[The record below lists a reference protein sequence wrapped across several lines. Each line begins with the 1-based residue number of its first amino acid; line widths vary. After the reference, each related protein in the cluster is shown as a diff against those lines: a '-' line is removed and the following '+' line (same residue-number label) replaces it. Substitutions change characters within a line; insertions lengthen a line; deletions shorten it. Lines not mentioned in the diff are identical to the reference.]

1 VLSRATRR
9 DGAGRSPRPAPRA
22 RRGAKLSATVAVAVL
37 ALSGAAAT
45 AAEAPPA
52 KKPKGKPKE
61 VSVADF
67 YFGPEKLTLKEGQS
81 VNWVWAESNTY
92 PHDVHLK
99 SGPKSLKQ
107 KKTYST
113 KTTAVTNAEF
123 EKTFT
128 TPGTYKFI
136 CTIHPT
142 QMHMTIVVKK

>member
-1 VLSRATRR
+1 MRAL
-9 DGAGRSPRPAPRA
+9 
-22 RRGAKLSATVAVAVL
+22 KLVAIAVVAL

-45 AAEAPPA
+45 AANAPQQS
-52 KKPKGKPKE
+52 KSKPKE

-67 YFGPEKLTLKEGQS
+67 YFGPEQVTLKKGQS
-81 VNWVWAESNTY
+81 INWVWAEANTY

-99 SGPKSLKQ
+99 SGPKGLKA
-107 KKTYST
+107 KASYST

-142 QMHMTIVVKK
+142 QMHMTVVVKK

>member
-1 VLSRATRR
+1 VLNRSGRRAPT
-9 DGAGRSPRPAPRA
+9 AHA
-22 RRGAKLSATVAVAVL
+22 AKLIAVAVVAVL
-37 ALSGAAAT
+37 ALSGATAT
-45 AAEAPPA
+45 AANAPA
-52 KKPKGKPKE
+52 KKPKSKPKE

-81 VNWVWAESNTY
+81 VNWVWAEANTY

-107 KKTYST
+107 KATYST

-142 QMHMTIVVKK
+142 EMHMTIVVKK

>member
-1 VLSRATRR
+1 MRAL
-9 DGAGRSPRPAPRA
+9 
-22 RRGAKLSATVAVAVL
+22 KIVAIAVVAL

-45 AAEAPPA
+45 AAKAPQ
-52 KKPKGKPKE
+52 KPKE
-61 VSVADF
+61 VTVADF
-67 YFGPEKLTLKEGQS
+67 YFSPEKVTIHKGQS
-81 VNWVWAESNTY
+81 VDWVWAEANTY

-99 SGPKSLKQ
+99 SGPKGLKN
-107 KKTYST
+107 KASYST

-142 QMHMTIVVKK
+142 QMHMTVVVKK

>member
-1 VLSRATRR
+1 VLKRSDRR
-9 DGAGRSPRPAPRA
+9 RAPRA
-22 RRGAKLSATVAVAVL
+22 HAVRLIAVIAVAAL
-37 ALSGAAAT
+37 ALSGAVATAAT
-45 AAEAPPA
+45 APA

-81 VNWVWAESNTY
+81 VNWVWAEANTY

-107 KKTYST
+107 KGTYST

-142 QMHMTIVVKK
+142 EMHMTIVVKK

>member
-1 VLSRATRR
+1 MRAL
-9 DGAGRSPRPAPRA
+9 
-22 RRGAKLSATVAVAVL
+22 KIVAIAVVSL

-45 AAEAPPA
+45 AANAPS
-52 KKPKGKPKE
+52 KSKSKPKE

-67 YFGPEKLTLKEGQS
+67 YFGPEKLTLKPGQS
-81 VNWVWAESNTY
+81 VNWVWAEANTY

-99 SGPKSLKQ
+99 SGPKGLKG
-107 KKTYST
+107 KATYST

>member
-1 VLSRATRR
+1 MLKRAP
-9 DGAGRSPRPAPRA
+9 GA
-22 RRGAKLSATVAVAVL
+22 RRVRRAAKVSAVAVAAAFV
-37 ALSGAAAT
+37 LSGAVAT
-45 AAEAPPA
+45 AADAPQA
-52 KKPKGKPKE
+52 KPKAPKSKPKE

-67 YFGPEKLTLKEGQS
+67 YFGPETLTLKEGQS

-99 SGPKSLKQ
+99 SGPKGLKA
-107 KKTYST
+107 KASYST
-113 KTTAVTNAEF
+113 KTTAVTDAEF
-123 EKTFT
+123 EKMFT

>member
-1 VLSRATRR
+1 MRTL
-9 DGAGRSPRPAPRA
+9 
-22 RRGAKLSATVAVAVL
+22 KLAAVVVAAF

-45 AAEAPPA
+45 AAQAPQ
-52 KKPKGKPKE
+52 KKPKPKE

-67 YFGPEKLTLKEGQS
+67 YFGPENLTLKEGQS

-99 SGPKSLKQ
+99 SGPKGLKG
-107 KKTYST
+107 KATYST
-113 KTTAVTNAEF
+113 KTTAVTDAEF

-142 QMHMTIVVKK
+142 QMHMTIFVKK

>member
-1 VLSRATRR
+1 MRAL
-9 DGAGRSPRPAPRA
+9 
-22 RRGAKLSATVAVAVL
+22 KLVAIALVAL

-45 AAEAPPA
+45 AANAPQGS
-52 KKPKGKPKE
+52 KSKPKE

-67 YFGPEKLTLKEGQS
+67 YFGPEKLTLKKGQS
-81 VNWVWAESNTY
+81 VNWVWAEGNTY

-99 SGPKSLKQ
+99 SGPKGLKG
-107 KKTYST
+107 KATYST

>member
-1 VLSRATRR
+1 VRTLR
-9 DGAGRSPRPAPRA
+9 
-22 RRGAKLSATVAVAVL
+22 LVAVVAAAF

-45 AAEAPPA
+45 AAQAPQ
-52 KKPKGKPKE
+52 KKPKPKE

-81 VNWVWAESNTY
+81 VNWVWAETNTY

-99 SGPKSLKQ
+99 SGPKSLKG
-107 KKTYST
+107 KATYST
-113 KTTAVTNAEF
+113 KTTAVTDAEF

>member
-1 VLSRATRR
+1 MRTL
-9 DGAGRSPRPAPRA
+9 
-22 RRGAKLSATVAVAVL
+22 KLVAVVVAVF

-45 AAEAPPA
+45 AAQAPQ
-52 KKPKGKPKE
+52 KKSKPKE

-67 YFGPEKLTLKEGQS
+67 YFGPEQVTLKEGQS
-81 VNWVWAESNTY
+81 VNWVWAEANTY

-99 SGPKSLKQ
+99 SGPKALKG
-107 KKTYST
+107 KATYST
-113 KTTAVTNAEF
+113 KTTAVTDAEF

>member
-1 VLSRATRR
+1 VLSRSGRR
-9 DGAGRSPRPAPRA
+9 APTA
-22 RRGAKLSATVAVAVL
+22 HAAKLIAVAVVAVL
-37 ALSGAAAT
+37 ALSGATAT
-45 AAEAPPA
+45 AANAPA
-52 KKPKGKPKE
+52 KKPKSKPKE

-67 YFGPEKLTLKEGQS
+67 YFGPEKLTLVEGQS
-81 VNWVWAESNTY
+81 VNWVWAEANTY

-107 KKTYST
+107 KATYST

>member
-1 VLSRATRR
+1 M
-9 DGAGRSPRPAPRA
+9 A
-22 RRGAKLSATVAVAVL
+22 RTLKLVAVVVAVL
-37 ALSGAAAT
+37 ALSGAAA
-45 AAEAPPA
+45 AAAQAPQ
-52 KKPKGKPKE
+52 KKPKPKE

-67 YFGPEKLTLKEGQS
+67 YFGPEQVTIHKGQS
-81 VNWVWAESNTY
+81 VKWVWAEANTY

-99 SGPKSLKQ
+99 SGPKALKG
-107 KKTYST
+107 KATYST

-123 EKTFT
+123 ERMFT

>member
-1 VLSRATRR
+1 MRAL
-9 DGAGRSPRPAPRA
+9 
-22 RRGAKLSATVAVAVL
+22 KLVAVALVAL
-37 ALSGAAAT
+37 ALSGAAA
-45 AAEAPPA
+45 AAANAPSTS
-52 KKPKGKPKE
+52 KSKPKE

-67 YFGPEKLTLKEGQS
+67 YFGPEKLTLKKGQS
-81 VNWVWAESNTY
+81 IDWVWAEANSY

-99 SGPKSLKQ
+99 SGPKGLKG
-107 KKTYST
+107 KASYST

-142 QMHMTIVVKK
+142 QMQMTVVVKK

>member
-1 VLSRATRR
+1 VLTRTL
-9 DGAGRSPRPAPRA
+9 
-22 RRGAKLSATVAVAVL
+22 KLVAVAVVAL
-37 ALSGAAAT
+37 ALSGAAA
-45 AAEAPPA
+45 AAANAPQ
-52 KKPKGKPKE
+52 KPRSKPKE

-67 YFGPEKLTLKEGQS
+67 YFGPEKLTLKKGQS
-81 VNWVWAESNTY
+81 VDWVWAEGNTY

-99 SGPKSLKQ
+99 SGPKGLKE
-107 KKTYST
+107 KTSYST
-113 KTTAVTNAEF
+113 KTTAVTDAEF

>member
-1 VLSRATRR
+1 
-9 DGAGRSPRPAPRA
+9 
-22 RRGAKLSATVAVAVL
+22 VAL

-45 AAEAPPA
+45 AANAPSKSKA
-52 KKPKGKPKE
+52 KPKE
-61 VSVADF
+61 VAVADF
-67 YFGPEKLTLKEGQS
+67 YFGPEKLNLKAGQS
-81 VNWVWAESNTY
+81 VNWVWAEGNTY

-99 SGPKSLKQ
+99 SGPKGLKG
-107 KKTYST
+107 KATYST
-113 KTTAVTNAEF
+113 KTTAVTDAEF

>member
-1 VLSRATRR
+1 MP
-9 DGAGRSPRPAPRA
+9 RSL
-22 RRGAKLSATVAVAVL
+22 KLFALVVAAFV
-37 ALSGAAAT
+37 LSGAVAT
-45 AAEAPPA
+45 AAQAPP
-52 KKPKGKPKE
+52 KKSKPKE

-81 VNWVWAESNTY
+81 VNWVWAETNTY

-99 SGPKSLKQ
+99 SGPKALKG
-107 KKTYST
+107 KATYST
-113 KTTAVTNAEF
+113 KTTAVTDAEF

-142 QMHMTIVVKK
+142 QMRMTIVVKK